1 MERHFFPGANTPN
14 GFCNKFNEVTDY
26 RTGGKAIHIKGG
38 SGCGKST
45 LIKKIAQKA
54 KDKSYEVEYLH
65 CSSDPDSLDGVHITD
80 KNFVIFDST
89 SPHIQDP
96 MLVSAGEISFD
107 TSVFLDKTILECRR
121 EELLTLINSKKRCF
135 QDCYRYLSA
144 AKLLYPESRE
154 IDLRLIHNISGMYD
168 RKIKFGKTGKSR
180 HLFATAITPSGYTNY
195 LDTILE
201 GRIIGVTDGAGSSEL
216 LNEIAR
222 RARVNGYD
230 TDLYFCPLLPDEKL
244 EHLVIRDAN
253 LSFTT
258 LNKYHEYE
266 NINEKVK
273 MPENLPVPKE
283 FDNLIALA
291 QNSLKAAKLK
301 HKSIEDIY
309 ISAMNFKLMNEKSEE
324 LFNFFEL

>member
-1 MERHFFPGANTPN
+1 MERHFFPGANTPKGFYNRFSEVANYRYN
-14 GFCNKFNEVTDY
+14 GK
-26 RTGGKAIHIKGG
+26 GIHIKGG

-54 KDKSYEVEYLH
+54 KDKNFELEYLH
-65 CSSDPDSLDGVHITD
+65 CSSDPDSLDGLHIVD

-96 MLVSAGEISFD
+96 ALVGAGEISFD
-107 TSVFLDKTILECRR
+107 TSVFLDKTALESKR
-121 EELLTLINSKKRCF
+121 EEILNLINAKKRCF
-135 QDCYRYLSA
+135 EDCYRYLSA
-144 AKLLYPESRE
+144 AKLLYPKSRE
-154 IDLRLIHNISGMYD
+154 IDLRLIHNIAGMYD
-168 RKIKFGKTGKSR
+168 RKIKFGKTGKAR
-180 HLFATAITPSGYTNY
+180 HLFATAITPSGYTSF

-201 GRIIGVTDGAGSSEL
+201 GRIIGVTDGAGSSDL
-216 LNEIAR
+216 LKEIAR

-291 QNSLKAAKLK
+291 QNSLKVAKTK
-301 HKSIEDIY
+301 HRSIEEIY
-309 ISAMNFKLMNEKSEE
+309 ISAMDFELMNEKSKE
-324 LFNFFEL
+324 LFEFFEL